1 MNKKYEV
8 KVHYKNDDVET
19 IIMRGADAEQ
29 IIDCI
34 EARLIPIGYSIN
46 GAPYVR
52 LVNADEIR
60 EIDMKSLDS
69 EEDI

>member
-1 MNKKYEV
+1 MTKKYEV
-8 KVHYKNDDVET
+8 KVHYKNNDVET
-19 IIMRGADAEQ
+19 IIMRDADAEQ

-46 GAPYVR
+46 NAPYVR

-60 EIDMKSLDS
+60 EIDMKLLDS
-69 EEDI
+69 EEES